1 MKDKEKYENAK
12 QLVQEFQT
20 LFKSMFNTTPLV
32 LYELDDLKLPSIV
45 LNELEI
51 IVNNVYK
58 REFPDIPN
66 VEGIRSKKRLF
77 TIIMF
82 RYIFYKIAREMGYPL
97 MVIGKYLGFDHAT
110 VLHGTR
116 CINNLLE
123 TNEPRYI
130 KFYNHVRNEVQNRVI
145 DNANVHAVEQS
156 GDNT

>member
-1 MKDKEKYENAK
+1 MKDKQKYESAK
-12 QLVQEFQT
+12 ELVEEFQT
-20 LFKSMFNTTPLV
+20 LFKSMFNTTPVV
-32 LYELDDLKLPSIV
+32 LYELDDLKLPSMV

-51 IVNNVYK
+51 IVNGVYK

-77 TIIMF
+77 TTIMF

-97 MVIGKYLGFDHAT
+97 TVIGKYLGFDHAT

-123 TNEPRYI
+123 TNEPRCI
-130 KFYNHVRNEVQNRVI
+130 KFYNHVRYEVQNRAI
-145 DNANVHAVEQS
+145 DNANVQLVEQP
-156 GDNT
+156 GDNS